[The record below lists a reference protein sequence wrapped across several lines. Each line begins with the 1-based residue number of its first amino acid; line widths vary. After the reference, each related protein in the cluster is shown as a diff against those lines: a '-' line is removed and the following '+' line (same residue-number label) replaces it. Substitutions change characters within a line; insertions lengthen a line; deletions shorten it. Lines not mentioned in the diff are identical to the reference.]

1 MIHYLSERIA
11 VFLFDNNDK
20 YPLDIY
26 IYGIE
31 LTLSSLLGTVIILM
45 LGVFSGLLIESIIF
59 MISLSLIR
67 IFTGGY
73 HASTYLRCNSVLI
86 VSYIFVAFAY
96 RYYLSHLTEYTYL
109 IASIIFFMLFF
120 IVAIFSPV
128 KTERKDISGQDRRK
142 FKILSL
148 VIAFTYLLLFMLFYG
163 ILGVKQ
169 VIVILPTMVVVGI
182 SILVEIIFNERRN
195 SNERLKTEIKGNG

>member
-31 LTLSSLLGTVIILM
+31 LTLSSLLGAVIILI
-45 LGVFSGLLIESIIF
+45 LGLFSGLLVESIIF

-67 IFTGGY
+67 VFTGGY

-86 VSYIFVAFAY
+86 ISYIFVAFSY
-96 RYYLSHLTEYTYL
+96 RYYLTNLIEYTYL
-109 IASIIFFMLFF
+109 IASIIFLILFS
-120 IVAIFSPV
+120 IVAIFTPV
-128 KTERKDISGQDRRK
+128 KTERKDISVQDRHK

-148 VIAFTYLLLFMLFYG
+148 VIAFIYLLLFVLFYR

-195 SNERLKTEIKGNG
+195 SNERLKTEFKENG

>member
-45 LGVFSGLLIESIIF
+45 LGIFFGLIIESIIF
-59 MISLSLIR
+59 LISLSLIR
-67 IFTGGY
+67 VFTGGY

-86 VSYIFVAFAY
+86 VSYVFVVFSY

-109 IASIIFFMLFF
+109 IASIIFFLLFF

-148 VIAFTYLLLFMLFYG
+148 VIAFTYLLLFMLFYS

-169 VIVILPTMVVVGI
+169 VVVILPTMVVVGI

-195 SNERLKTEIKGNG
+195 SNERLKTEIKRNG

>member
-67 IFTGGY
+67 VFTGGY

-128 KTERKDISGQDRRK
+128 KTERKAISGQDRRK

>member
-31 LTLSSLLGTVIILM
+31 LTLSSLLGAVIILI
-45 LGVFSGLLIESIIF
+45 LGLFSGLLVESIIF
-59 MISLSLIR
+59 MISLSLLR
-67 IFTGGY
+67 VFTGGY

-86 VSYIFVAFAY
+86 ISYIFVAFSY
-96 RYYLSHLTEYTYL
+96 RYYLTNLTEYTYL
-109 IASIIFFMLFF
+109 IASIIFLILFS
-120 IVAIFSPV
+120 IVAIFTPV
-128 KTERKDISGQDRRK
+128 KTERKDISGQDRHK

-148 VIAFTYLLLFMLFYG
+148 VIAFIYLLLFVLFYG

-195 SNERLKTEIKGNG
+195 SNERLKAEFKENG